1 VEDGLG
7 ERVGFE
13 TADMEESST
22 RRTSQFCRI
31 LGNPLAY
38 RIVRLLGG
46 RKRRPMDL
54 ARLLGVSATAVVN
67 QLRQLK
73 IAGAVAYSSSGVR
86 RAGRKVEYWL
96 SDPALLRTLEHLERS
111 VRAFAAR

>member
-1 VEDGLG
+1 
-7 ERVGFE
+7 
-13 TADMEESST
+13 MEESSS

-38 RIVRLLGG
+38 RIVRLLDG
-46 RKRRPMDL
+46 RRRRPMEL

-67 QLRQLK
+67 QLKHLK
-73 IAGAVAYSSSGVR
+73 IAGAVSFASSGVR

-96 SDPALLRTLEHLERS
+96 SDRSLARAMDALEKTVRS
-111 VRAFAAR
+111 LASR